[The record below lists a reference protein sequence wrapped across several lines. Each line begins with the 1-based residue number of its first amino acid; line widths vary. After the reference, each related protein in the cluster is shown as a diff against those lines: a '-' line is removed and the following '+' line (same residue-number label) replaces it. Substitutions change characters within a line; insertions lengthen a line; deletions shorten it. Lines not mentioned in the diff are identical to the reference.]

1 MLNKNIIIFYTMSN
15 ITIELKKNDLPVM
28 PPSEFELLERAS
40 KLIEPSGIEGLK
52 KVKKKKGTKSKK
64 KTKKRKKSIKSKL
77 NKVKTK

>member
-28 PPSEFELLERAS
+28 PPNKSELLQRAN
-40 KLIEPSGIEGLK
+40 KLIQSSGIEGLK

-64 KTKKRKKSIKSKL
+64 KKPKKRKKSIKSK
-77 NKVKTK
+77 TK